1 MDITQSWND
10 VVDWVTSHERW
21 ADIGLTIVRV
31 AAILLIGRVVEL
43 IIHKS
48 INRMMIERE
57 MKQASHTRRML
68 TVGKLLKNVS
78 SYLIYFIGALLI
90 LAEFDV
96 NLAPLLAGAGVISLA
111 IGFGAQSLVKD
122 IITGFF
128 IILEDQFAVGDVI
141 QVGQFKG
148 TVEMIGL
155 RTTRVKSWTG
165 EMYIIPNGMINEVTN
180 FSMNNSVAV
189 IDFAIAYEE
198 DVDRALEIMKKT
210 LESDS
215 LVLEH
220 TTGKPQVL
228 GVQTLGPEQVTL
240 RVIVE
245 CLPTMQAVVS
255 RALNAVIKRLFD
267 EHHIDLPY
275 PRMVTYQR
283 TERGEIRN
291 GT

>member
-1 MDITQSWND
+1 MGITHTWNS
-10 VVDWVTSHERW
+10 VVDWISSHESW
-21 ADIGLTIVRV
+21 ADIGLTIIRV

-43 IIHKS
+43 IVHKS

-57 MKQASHTRRML
+57 MKQASFTRRVL
-68 TVGKLLKNVS
+68 TVGKLLKNVTT
-78 SYLIYFIGALLI
+78 YLIYFVGMLLI
-90 LAEFDV
+90 LAEFNV

-148 TVEMIGL
+148 TVELIGL

-189 IDFAIAYEE
+189 VDFAIAYEE
-198 DVDRALEIMKKT
+198 DVDRAISIMKQT
-210 LESDS
+210 LESDT
-215 LVLEH
+215 LVLEN

-228 GVQTLGPEQVTL
+228 GVQALGPEQVTL

-245 CLPTMQAVVS
+245 CLPTTQVVVS
-255 RALNAVIKRLFD
+255 RALNAIIKRAFD

-283 TERGEIRN
+283 KERGEIRN

>member
-1 MDITQSWND
+1 MNIAQAWND
-10 VVDWVTSHERW
+10 VVDWISSHESW

-31 AAILLIGRVVEL
+31 AAILLIGRVIEL

-48 INRMMIERE
+48 IDRMMIERE
-57 MKQASHTRRML
+57 MKQASYTRRVL
-68 TVGKLLKNVS
+68 TVGKLLKNVTT
-78 SYLIYFIGALLI
+78 YLIYFVGALLI

-165 EMYIIPNGMINEVTN
+165 EMHIIPNGMINEVTN
-180 FSMNNSVAV
+180 FSINNSIAV
-189 IDFAIAYEE
+189 VDIAIAFEE
-198 DVDRALEIMKKT
+198 DVDRALDIMRRT

-228 GVQTLGPEQVTL
+228 GVQTLGPEQITL

-245 CLPTMQAVVS
+245 CMPTMQAVVA
-255 RALNAVIKRLFD
+255 RTLNAIIKRAFD

-283 TERGEIRN
+283 TERGEMRN